1 MRLRSLAVAVA
12 LCWALDTPGAAQSD
26 RSYLAL
32 LDSYAAGQVTEAVDA
47 LSAWPQARVRA
58 AVRSLDARAAVERAR
73 TALMLHTE
81 TAFREPADRREP
93 FHVEVAR
100 SFLGRVLAETADVGG
115 KRVRPSPEARD
126 LGARWHALLG
136 ILYCVRDDDR
146 RALMA
151 TDRGLALDSKHKD
164 VNLVAGARVERGRA
178 FPQANAARSR
188 SISSTQSYRSILS
201 NHPDFLEAR
210 LRLGWVLHAGNSTDS
225 QERSREQLEYVVAQA
240 ARRDLLYLA
249 HLFLGSVHERANRLS
264 EAAREYEAARG
275 VMPMQSAVI
284 GLIRVETA
292 LGHDDRARALTADI
306 PAANGP
312 GTFDLWHS
320 YNSMCFTS
328 GALLEGLRAEA
339 QRP

>member
-1 MRLRSLAVAVA
+1 MKLRPLAVAAA
-12 LCWALDTPGAAQSD
+12 LFWALDKAGAAQSD

-32 LDSYAAGQVTEAVDA
+32 LDSYARGQVTEAVDA
-47 LSAWPQARVRA
+47 LSAWPHPRVRA
-58 AVRSLDARAAVERAR
+58 AVRSLDARATVERAR
-73 TALMLHTE
+73 TALILHTE

-100 SFLGRVLAETADVGG
+100 SFLGRVLDETADVGG
-115 KRVRPSPEARD
+115 KRIRPSPKARD

-146 RALMA
+146 RALQA
-151 TDRGLALDSKHKD
+151 IDRGVALDSKQKD
-164 VNLVAGARVERGRA
+164 VNLVAGARFERRRNL
-178 FPQANAARSR
+178 PQA
-188 SISSTQSYRSILS
+188 TQWYRGILS

-210 LRLGWVLHAGNSTDS
+210 LRLGWVLSSASRPET
-225 QERSREQLEYVVAQA
+225 QERSREQLEEVVARA
-240 ARRDLLYLA
+240 ARPELLYLG

-275 VMPMQSAVI
+275 VMPMQSSVI
-284 GLIRVETA
+284 ALIRVEAA

-306 PAANGP
+306 PAADSP
-312 GTFDLWHS
+312 GMFDLWHS
-320 YNSMCFTS
+320 YNNQCFTS
-328 GALLEGLRAEA
+328 GGLLEGLRAEA